1 MMATLYSQWLEKVST
16 ELQCIHLNMLLYKF
30 RHMLKFLINININLH
45 EFKIKAYVI
54 KNLSCH
60 IIIGNN
66 FYTNIMPT

>member
-1 MMATLYSQWLEKVST
+1 
-16 ELQCIHLNMLLYKF
+16 
-30 RHMLKFLINININLH
+30 MLKFLINININLH